1 MRTRKVLTGVFPS
14 VHRQKPP
21 KYRRIPGAFF
31 LARAKIRSVKTAQH
45 LWARDFVMIFAAD
58 NDGIYRYSEADN
70 AKNAQ
75 NIRPQACA
83 FASLMVYSI
92 VYNSILP
99 LCGKN
104 LKS

>member
-1 MRTRKVLTGVFPS
+1 MIGVFLS
-14 VHRQKPP
+14 VHRQKTCE
-21 KYRRIPGAFF
+21 YRRIPCVFF
-31 LARAKIRSVKTAQH
+31 LARAKIRSIKTARH
-45 LWARDFVMIFAAD
+45 LRARDFVMIFAAD

-70 AKNAQ
+70 AKSAE